1 MRLDEVTSIMQIWE
15 AAKKEGQKIF
25 QNKMPLYGYRFK
37 GGELVIFDLVVE
49 SFIEDDP
56 SFKDYYDKKTD
67 QIKKDIKEKHSKGE
81 SYTFF
86 GPFHNEK

>member
-15 AAKKEGQKIF
+15 EAKKEGEKTYKNGPQ
-25 QNKMPLYGYRFK
+25 YGYIFDD
-37 GGELVIFDLVVE
+37 GERVAFDLVVE
-49 SFIEDDP
+49 AFIEDDLA
-56 SFKDYYDKKTD
+56 FQDYYDKKID

-86 GPFHNEK
+86 GPFHNEE